1 MVFSYN
7 FLQSFFSKKLPKPEN
22 LAELL
27 ILHSFEV
34 EEVKR
39 VGDDFV
45 LDIDVLPNRAADC
58 FSHMG
63 IAKECSVLTGLD
75 FQFPKTLFK
84 EDKGLK
90 VGSFVSVEVK
100 DKTAC
105 PRYFARAVSGVK
117 IGPSPKWLK
126 DRLKSCGLRPI
137 NNIVDIANYVM
148 LETGQPLHAF
158 DGDKIE
164 GKKIIV
170 RFAKAK
176 EKIVTLDEQK
186 FDLDSDV
193 LVIADEGKPVAIA
206 GIKGGKLPGIDT
218 KTKNLIIESANFN
231 PSVIRKASR
240 KLGLKTDA
248 SLRFEHGFDPNMAP
262 FAADRAAFLIQKL
275 AGGKVA
281 KGSVDV
287 YPNKVLPKT
296 LKVDLNYVN
305 SMLGKDISAGIVKA
319 ILQKLGFQILKEEK
333 KLKFLLVKVPT
344 IRQDVTIQEDVIEE
358 IGRISGYDKIE
369 PVFPFSSSVP
379 PKKNLNIFWQELTKD
394 IFKEAGFCEVYN
406 YSFFGQE
413 EAELLKSQKGQLI
426 EVKNPLS
433 SEQKYLRISLLPN
446 LLKNVERNI
455 NYTKDIRIFELGKIF
470 KRPKEEKL
478 MLAGLMVAES
488 FYHVKGA
495 VDHLFE
501 GLGAAGVWYD
511 EYKPTPEDSGAS
523 MWHPKKCAEIKIGDQ
538 EIGFLGEISPKVIGT
553 LGFKESI
560 VSFDIDFEKLSRFVS
575 EEKEYRPISR
585 FPSTIRDIAVLVP
598 RTVKV
603 DEVLNKINGVKEEL
617 VVDVDL
623 FDAYEGEELPKDKKN
638 LAFHIIYQAKNR
650 TLKSEEVDK
659 TQDKIIKALEE
670 NPGWQVRK

>member
-7 FLQSFFSKKLPKPEN
+7 FLQSFFLKKLPKPEK

-75 FQFPKTLFK
+75 FQLPKILFK

-90 VGSFVSVEVK
+90 VGNLVSVEVK

-148 LETGQPLHAF
+148 LGPGQPLHAF

-193 LVIADEGKPVAIA
+193 LVISDEEKPVAIA
-206 GIKGGKLPGIDT
+206 GIKGGKLPEIDA

-231 PSVIRKASR
+231 PSIIRKASR

-248 SLRFEHGFDPNMAP
+248 SLRFEHGFDPNTAP

-305 SMLGKDISAGIVKA
+305 SMLGKDISVGIVKA
-319 ILQKLGFQILKEEK
+319 ILQKLGFQILKEE
-333 KLKFLLVKVPT
+333 
-344 IRQDVTIQEDVIEE
+344 
-358 IGRISGYDKIE
+358 
-369 PVFPFSSSVP
+369 
-379 PKKNLNIFWQELTKD
+379 
-394 IFKEAGFCEVYN
+394 
-406 YSFFGQE
+406 
-413 EAELLKSQKGQLI
+413 
-426 EVKNPLS
+426 
-433 SEQKYLRISLLPN
+433 
-446 LLKNVERNI
+446 
-455 NYTKDIRIFELGKIF
+455 
-470 KRPKEEKL
+470 
-478 MLAGLMVAES
+478 
-488 FYHVKGA
+488 
-495 VDHLFE
+495 
-501 GLGAAGVWYD
+501 
-511 EYKPTPEDSGAS
+511 
-523 MWHPKKCAEIKIGDQ
+523 
-538 EIGFLGEISPKVIGT
+538 
-553 LGFKESI
+553 
-560 VSFDIDFEKLSRFVS
+560 
-575 EEKEYRPISR
+575 
-585 FPSTIRDIAVLVP
+585 
-598 RTVKV
+598 
-603 DEVLNKINGVKEEL
+603 
-617 VVDVDL
+617 
-623 FDAYEGEELPKDKKN
+623 
-638 LAFHIIYQAKNR
+638 
-650 TLKSEEVDK
+650 
-659 TQDKIIKALEE
+659 
-670 NPGWQVRK
+670 

>member
-1 MVFSYN
+1 M
-7 FLQSFFSKKLPKPEN
+7 
-22 LAELL
+22 
-27 ILHSFEV
+27 HSFEV

-39 VGDDFV
+39 VGDDFI
-45 LDIDVLPNRAADC
+45 LDISVLPNRAADC

-75 FQFPKTLFK
+75 FQIPKTLFK

-105 PRYFARAVSGVK
+105 PRYFAKAVSGVK

-170 RFAKAK
+170 RFARAK
-176 EKIVTLDEQK
+176 EKMVTLDEQK

-193 LVIADEGKPVAIA
+193 LVIADEKKPVAIA
-206 GIKGGKLPGIDT
+206 GIKGGKLPEIDAR
-218 KTKNLIIESANFN
+218 TKNIVIESANFN
-231 PSVIRKASR
+231 PSIIRKASR

-296 LKVDLNYVN
+296 LKVDLNYVD
-305 SMLGKDISAGIVKA
+305 SMLGKDIPEGVVKA
-319 ILQKLGFQILKEEK
+319 ILRKLGFQILKEEK
-333 KLKFLLVKVPT
+333 KSKLLFIKVPT

-358 IGRISGYDKIE
+358 IGRVFGYEKID
-369 PVFPFSSSVP
+369 PVFPLSSAVP
-379 PKKNLNIFWQELTKD
+379 PKKNLDIFWQELTKD

-413 EAELLKSQKGQLI
+413 GAELLKSQKGQLI

-433 SEQKYLRISLLPN
+433 SEQKYLRIGLLPN

-585 FPSTIRDIAVLVP
+585 FPATIRDIAVLVP

-623 FDAYEGEELPKDKKN
+623 FDAYEGEELPKGKKN

-670 NPGWQVRK
+670 DPGWQVRKR

>member
-1 MVFSYN
+1 MNFSYN
-7 FLQSFFSKKLPKPEN
+7 FLQSFFLKKLPKPEK

-45 LDIDVLPNRAADC
+45 LDIGVLPNRAADC

-63 IAKECSVLTGLD
+63 IAKECSVLTGFD
-75 FQFPKTLFK
+75 FQLPKTQFK
-84 EDKGLK
+84 EGKGLK
-90 VGSFVSVEVK
+90 IGDFISIEVK

-105 PRYFARAVSGVK
+105 LRYFARAVSGVK

-126 DRLKSCGLRPI
+126 DRLNSCGLRPI
-137 NNIVDIANYVM
+137 NNIVDITNYVM

-170 RFAKAK
+170 RFARSK

-193 LVIADEGKPVAIA
+193 LVITDEKNPVAIA
-206 GIKGGKLPGIDT
+206 GIKGGKIPEIDA

-231 PSVIRKASR
+231 PAIIRKASR

-248 SLRFEHGFDPNMAP
+248 SLRFEHGFDPNMAS
-262 FAADRAAFLIQKL
+262 FAADRVVLLIQKL
-275 AGGKVA
+275 AGGKIA
-281 KGSVDV
+281 KGSVDI
-287 YPNKVLPKT
+287 YPDKVLPKT
-296 LKVDLNYVN
+296 LRMDLNYLN
-305 SMLGKDISAGIVKA
+305 SMLGKNIPEGVVKV
-319 ILQKLGFQILKEEK
+319 ILRKLGFQIVKEEK
-333 KLKFLLVKVPT
+333 KSRSLFVKVPT

-358 IGRISGYDKIE
+358 IGRVFGYDKID
-369 PVFPFSSSVP
+369 PVFPLSSAVP
-379 PKKNLNIFWQELTKD
+379 PKNNLDIFWQELTKD
-394 IFKEAGFCEVYN
+394 IMKEAGFCEVYN

-433 SEQKYLRISLLPN
+433 SEQKYLRLSLLPN
-446 LLKNVERNI
+446 LLKDVERNI
-455 NYTKDIRIFELGKIF
+455 NYTKNIRIFELGKIF
-470 KRPKEEKL
+470 RKPKEEKL

-488 FYHVKGA
+488 FYHVKGV
-495 VDHLFE
+495 VDHLLE
-501 GLGAAGVWYD
+501 GLGVVGAWYD

-523 MWHPKKCAEIKIGDQ
+523 MWYPKKCAEIKIGDQ
-538 EIGFLGEISPKVIGT
+538 EIGFLGEISPKIVSA
-553 LGFKESI
+553 LGFKENI

-585 FPSTIRDIAVLVP
+585 FPATIRDIAILVP

-603 DEVLNKINGVKEEL
+603 DDVLNKINEVKEEL

-623 FDAYEGEELPKDKKN
+623 FDTYEGEELPKGKKN

-659 TQDKIIKALEE
+659 TQNKIIKTLEE
-670 NPGWQVRK
+670 NPGWQIRK